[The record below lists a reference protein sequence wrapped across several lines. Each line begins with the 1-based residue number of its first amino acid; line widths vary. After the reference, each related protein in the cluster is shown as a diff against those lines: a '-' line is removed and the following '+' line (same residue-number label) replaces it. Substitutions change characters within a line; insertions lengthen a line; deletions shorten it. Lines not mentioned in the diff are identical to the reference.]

1 MKRRGISI
9 QAYLNAQAEG
19 LQKEEFED
27 AVEKI
32 REILGNVGRNEKK
45 KGKSHVEELI
55 RKQLTDDEY
64 EAFEHENG
72 FISVLDDLYEEK
84 GWNSEGEEE
93 NDEDA

>member
-1 MKRRGISI
+1 
-9 QAYLNAQAEG
+9 
-19 LQKEEFED
+19 LQKEEYED

-64 EAFEHENG
+64 ETLEHENG
-72 FISVLDDLYEEK
+72 FSSVLDDLYEEK
-84 GWNSEGEEE
+84 CWNSEGEEE
-93 NDEDA
+93 NDEDAWLIIVSNL

>member
-1 MKRRGISI
+1 
-9 QAYLNAQAEG
+9 
-19 LQKEEFED
+19 LQKEEYED

-64 EAFEHENG
+64 EALEHENG

>member
-1 MKRRGISI
+1 
-9 QAYLNAQAEG
+9 
-19 LQKEEFED
+19 LQKEEYED

-64 EAFEHENG
+64 ETLEHENG
-72 FISVLDDLYEEK
+72 FSSVLGDLYEEK
-84 GWNSEGEEE
+84 CWNSEGEEE